1 MVNKKP
7 AKSQPR
13 QGLSRGT
20 KGGFTMVEIIIAI
33 VILAFGLMGMA
44 GATALFVRQTTLAA
58 VTTKRSA
65 ALQTTLERLRALPF
79 DSVSTGSDSV
89 GLFSVQWTVTTFEN
103 QWKVVDLIT
112 TGPGMARSSGFP
124 MLTAS
129 VPDTFTYRI
138 IRP

>member
-1 MVNKKP
+1 
-7 AKSQPR
+7 
-13 QGLSRGT
+13 
-20 KGGFTMVEIIIAI
+20 MVEIIIAI